1 VSPERSIAA
10 LVLVL
15 AGYLVFAGLGARSL
29 ENRDITRTAE
39 IARETLEQ
47 GRWLAP
53 TREGELEIEK
63 PPLYIWLTA
72 GLGKVTGKVGALES
86 RLPAA
91 AASYLSVLLVFFW
104 LLPKRGTTVAAV
116 AAAFLAVGQVF
127 LELAR
132 ISRVD
137 SVFAFLLAVSV
148 LASYEAEKKPLGR
161 NLYLSA
167 VSGVALAGAMLAK
180 SPLLALVLHL
190 ASVGGFYI
198 ADLAVERPWQR
209 LREPAP
215 LTILRRFLA
224 PAASL
229 PPILA
234 CGLFAVW
241 FVPFRASLTPAE
253 WTAVWNQFLYENT
266 DRAVSGSDKPQP
278 FWFYVPGVLFRAAP
292 GSIFAL
298 LFWRQDDKTR
308 PLARFAQSWWFF
320 PFLVLSIASGK
331 QGRYILPCL
340 PGLAVAGALGWERFA
355 ASEDPRVRGT
365 ERLLAVILA
374 GAGGLAALALPIAS
388 AVALPEVLG
397 DACWLA
403 LVCAVVSFLALVAAK
418 QRGLLAPLLLAVFV
432 GEAAWNVVLL
442 PSSSIERP
450 RAVVKTLAAELP
462 ADLKLEDLVVFQ
474 IPKQGNEGETRQRR
488 LRILLSLYRD
498 DRALPLVA
506 TTPEQLLEE
515 LGRSPR
521 RRALVDAANW
531 PGLAAISSEL
541 AVEHEWPLSADRPDE
556 RFRLVRRAR

>member
-1 VSPERSIAA
+1 MSQERSIAA

-15 AGYLVFAGLGARSL
+15 AAYLCFGALGARSL

-53 TREGELEIEK
+53 TREGELEVEK

-72 GLGKVTGKVGALES
+72 GLGAVTGKVGALES

-116 AAAFLAVGQVF
+116 AAAFLACGQVF

-148 LASYEAEKKPLGR
+148 VLAYEAEKRPLGK
-161 NLYLSA
+161 NLLLS
-167 VSGVALAGAMLAK
+167 VGSGVALAGAMLAK

-215 LTILRRFLA
+215 LTILRRFLS

-234 CGLFAVW
+234 CGLFAIW
-241 FVPFRASLTPAE
+241 FVPFKRSLTPAE
-253 WTAVWNQFLYENT
+253 WDAVWYQFRYENT
-266 DRAVSGSDKPQP
+266 ERFSNGSDKPQP

-298 LFWRQDDKTR
+298 FALLGIKHDEKTR
-308 PLARFAQSWWFF
+308 PLARFAQSWWVF

-331 QGRYILPCL
+331 QGRYVLPCL

-355 ASEDPRVRGT
+355 ASEEPWLVGS
-365 ERLLAVILA
+365 ERLLAWLLVAA
-374 GAGGLAALALPIAS
+374 GALAALALPLAS
-388 AVALPEVLG
+388 AFALPEVLG

-403 LVCAVVSFLALVAAK
+403 ALCAVVSVLAFHAA
-418 QRGLLAPLLLAVFV
+418 RGRGVLAPLLLAVFV

-442 PSSSIERP
+442 PAPSIERP
-450 RAVVKTLAAELP
+450 RAVVKKLASELP
-462 ADLKLEDLVVFQ
+462 ADLALDE
-474 IPKQGNEGETRQRR
+474 PRR
-488 LRILLSLYRD
+488 LPGPQARE
-498 DRALPLVA
+498 P
-506 TTPEQLLEE
+506 
-515 LGRSPR
+515 GR
-521 RRALVDAANW
+521 DAA
-531 PGLAAISSEL
+531 AA
-541 AVEHEWPLSADRPDE
+541 P
-556 RFRLVRRAR
+556 